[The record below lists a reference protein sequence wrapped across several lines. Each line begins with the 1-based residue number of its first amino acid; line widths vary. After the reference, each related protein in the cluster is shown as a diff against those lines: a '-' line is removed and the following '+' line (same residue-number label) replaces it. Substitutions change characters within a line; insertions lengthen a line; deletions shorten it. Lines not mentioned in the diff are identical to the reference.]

1 MSTSTLEQQLAPVV
15 EGRVHLANVRTA
27 HGNFIVLSERLGE
40 RFRPLLEY
48 MARHVSTESVPSIDN
63 GWTDKKNTRRGALIE
78 KKYAGG
84 LTAVEKR
91 ELKALQQEV
100 GQFADRV
107 AGPRNEILELLL
119 LGLEHKAARQKA
131 TG

>member
-1 MSTSTLEQQLAPVV
+1 MSTSTLEQQLAPVA
-15 EGRVHLANVRTA
+15 EGRVNLANVRTA
-27 HGNFIVLSERLGE
+27 YGNFVVLSERLGE

-48 MARHVSTESVPSIDN
+48 MARHVSAETVPSIDN
-63 GWTDKKNTRRGALIE
+63 GWTDEKNGRRGALIE

-84 LTAVEKR
+84 LTAAEKR

-100 GQFADRV
+100 GQYADRV
-107 AGPRNEILELLL
+107 AGPRNEMLELLL